1 MTKLIKVI
9 ATTVL
14 AIFLVGSL
22 AACATTTM
30 DMKAVGTVIDVR
42 TPLEYSQGHLQGA
55 KNIDIEGANFATEI
69 GALDHKANYVLYCHS
84 GRRAGLALDY
94 MKSNG
99 FTGTLTNAGAIAD
112 AANLTMLPIVQ

>member
-1 MTKLIKVI
+1 MKLLVALTIAFGLAGTLSACSTK
-9 ATTVL
+9 
-14 AIFLVGSL
+14 S
-22 AACATTTM
+22 M
-30 DMKAVGTVIDVR
+30 DMKAVGVVIDVR

-55 KNIDIEGANFATEI
+55 QNIDVEGANFATEI
-69 GALDHKANYVLYCHS
+69 DALDHNANYVLYCHS

-112 AANLTMLPIVQ
+112 AAELTMLPIVQ